1 MCFYS
6 KEMKRFVFIA
16 AFVGLLLQLCSCS
29 NSNQFDFSKLS
40 DEDMQKLFHPAYEWD
55 DEALVLDLS
64 AYPQDTLR
72 LLELVNS
79 VIPVMDAEVRPEL
92 DVKNMIKLN
101 EPPYVGECYIADY
114 TRQGKIGELVYF
126 CNDEG
131 SSYGMTLN
139 KSSLEESIESE
150 ALKNK
155 LGEKYDLYSVE
166 AKKVAAILLFYE
178 QGCPNVARGETVTVD
193 GRPTRIIGACYAKN
207 SKE

>member
-1 MCFYS
+1 
-6 KEMKRFVFIA
+6 MKRFVFIA

-29 NSNQFDFSKLS
+29 NSKQFDFPKLS

-55 DEALVLDLS
+55 KDALVFDLS
-64 AYPQDTLR
+64 KVPQDTIR
-72 LLELVNS
+72 HIELVIS
-79 VIPVMDAEVRPEL
+79 AFAIEDAEVQPEL

-139 KSSLEESIESE
+139 KSSLEEFIESE

-178 QGCPNVARGETVTVD
+178 QGCPFVARGETVTVD
-193 GRPTRIIGACYAKN
+193 GRPTRIMGPCYAKD